1 MIDDIDED
9 DPQGYEDHQ
18 DPRDPQSSSEDA
30 NVGVE
35 DFRGSDLS
43 EEQLATLEHL
53 MGVPVTVSLEVG
65 SSVISIKDLLQLN
78 QGSVIELDRNAGD
91 PLDIKVNG
99 RILAHGEVVVINNK
113 FGVRLTNVV
122 SLSDRIKRFDR

>member
-1 MIDDIDED
+1 MVDDIDED
-9 DPQGYEDHQ
+9 NSQ
-18 DPRDPQSSSEDA
+18 DPKDPEGSSEDSS
-30 NVGVE
+30 VSVE
-35 DFRGSDLS
+35 DFRSGDLS

-65 SSVISIKDLLQLN
+65 SSIISIKDLLQLN